1 MSALKQDAPKH
12 TTYDVVIIGGAM
24 LGSATAWF
32 LADNPDFQGRVL
44 VVERDPSYEFAATSA
59 TNSCIRQQFSTE
71 LNVRISQ
78 FGAEFV
84 QNLPRYMGAT
94 SGAPKLTIQNFG
106 YLYLADN
113 AGFADV
119 LRASQ
124 KVQEAAGAGTRLM
137 TPDQIKAEYPFYAV
151 DDLVLGSINTVD
163 EGYFDGITLFDW
175 FRRQARA
182 RGVEYV
188 ANEVV
193 AITRGAGRV
202 DSVTLRSGEVVACGQ
217 VVNASG
223 TRGAEV
229 ARMVGVDIPIEP
241 RKRYTW
247 VISAETPLPR
257 ALPLTI
263 DPSGV
268 HMRQD
273 GKTSYMI
280 GGHGDDDPAVAFD
293 DFAMDHGIWQDK
305 IWPIIATRIPAFEA
319 VKVQREWVGHYDYNV
334 LDQNAIC
341 GPHPEVGNFLFL
353 NGFSGHGLQQSPAM
367 GRGTAEWL
375 TYGSYRSLDLA
386 PLGFARIAE
395 GRAYRERAI
404 I

>member
-1 MSALKQDAPKH
+1 MTALKQDTPNHAS
-12 TTYDVVIIGGAM
+12 YDVVIIGGAM

-44 VVERDPSYEFAATSA
+44 VVERDPTYEFAATSA

-84 QNLPRYMGAT
+84 QDLPRFMGQA
-94 SGAPKLTIQNFG
+94 SGAPKLRIQNFG
-106 YLYLADN
+106 YLYLADSDP
-113 AGFADV
+113 FAEV

-124 KVQEAAGAGTRLM
+124 SVQQAAGAATRLM
-137 TPDQIKAEYPFYAV
+137 TPDEIKADYPFFEV
-151 DDLVLGSINTVD
+151 GDLVLGSINTVD
-163 EGYFDGITLFDW
+163 EGYFDGITLFDL

-182 RGVEYV
+182 RGAEFV

-193 AITRGAGRV
+193 AITRKGARV
-202 DSVTLRSGEVVACGQ
+202 ESVTLRSGEVIFCGA
-217 VVNASG
+217 VVNATG
-223 TRGAEV
+223 TRGAV
-229 ARMVGVDIPIEP
+229 TAKMAGFDIPIEP

-257 ALPLTI
+257 DLPLTI
-263 DPSGV
+263 DPTGV

-273 GKTSYMI
+273 GQTTYMI
-280 GGHGDDDPAVAFD
+280 GGHGDDDPAVDVA
-293 DFAMDHGIWQDK
+293 DFGMDHAIWQDK
-305 IWPIIATRIPAFEA
+305 IWPAIATRIPAFEA
-319 VKVQREWVGHYDYNV
+319 VKVQREWVGHYDFNV
-334 LDQNAIC
+334 LDQNAIT
-341 GPHPEVGNFLFL
+341 GPHPEVANFLFL
-353 NGFSGHGLQQSPAM
+353 NGFSGHGLQQSPAI

-375 TYGSYRSLDLA
+375 TYGTYRTLDLT
-386 PLGFARIAE
+386 PLGFERIAA